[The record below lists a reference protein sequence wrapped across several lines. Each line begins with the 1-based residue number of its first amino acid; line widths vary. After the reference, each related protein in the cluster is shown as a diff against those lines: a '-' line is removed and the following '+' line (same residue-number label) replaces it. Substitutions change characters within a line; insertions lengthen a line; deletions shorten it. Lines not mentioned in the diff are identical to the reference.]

1 GGSDPARARR
11 REGQARGGADPV
23 PAAAQAHQPARR
35 DDVGRRAADAGHRP
49 LPDGGPGA
57 DHVRRAFS
65 RPRAAGR
72 AGSPARH
79 STAERARAYD
89 PAGGAERRRL
99 AQDLAAR
106 LRAGERPHRDERQRR
121 RAAARR
127 PRAPSLP
134 GTLTMQFLTDVQ
146 NLIGRLKEGD
156 AFRKHVNDR
165 LPLIIAVGAVLLL
178 ASASITVGTVL
189 YLGGKSSFMVLLGMI
204 AAPFLLLGSLL
215 VQLYVLFSW
224 LEERA
229 LAPVAGRKPR

>member
-1 GGSDPARARR
+1 
-11 REGQARGGADPV
+11 
-23 PAAAQAHQPARR
+23 
-35 DDVGRRAADAGHRP
+35 
-49 LPDGGPGA
+49 
-57 DHVRRAFS
+57 
-65 RPRAAGR
+65 
-72 AGSPARH
+72 
-79 STAERARAYD
+79 
-89 PAGGAERRRL
+89 
-99 AQDLAAR
+99 
-106 LRAGERPHRDERQRR
+106 
-121 RAAARR
+121 
-127 PRAPSLP
+127 
-134 GTLTMQFLTDVQ
+134 MQFLTDVQ

-229 LAPVAGRKPR
+229 LAPVAGRKPRLPPIPLAPAAVLVLLPFIGLVLLAWKAALGLLLIVALTIGGYVLLDRIGENK